1 MPSTPSST
9 PSSAS
14 SSTNSDSSQFEF
26 DAATTLT
33 ALGDGLYNTPI
44 IDGFDINGN
53 ANGGYLM
60 ALVANALRAESGR
73 AHPISVSMHYLSP
86 GPAGNGETQT
96 HVLKAGKRF
105 ANVEGILVQDGRPVV
120 KAVGLFG
127 DLDASSG
134 PQHDV
139 AVKPELPA
147 FGDCPPRD
155 RAPGATGL
163 FNRLDMRL
171 HPDDT
176 AFSRGEV
183 TGHARVRGYFAFAD
197 GRPIDTL
204 GLLLCADAFPPVMF
218 NLLGMKGWVPTLEM
232 TVQVRAIPA
241 PGPISAEFHST
252 VVQGGM
258 WEETGTMW
266 DSTGRCVAMSRQLA
280 LLALAQQS

>member
-1 MPSTPSST
+1 
-9 PSSAS
+9 
-14 SSTNSDSSQFEF
+14 
-26 DAATTLT
+26 
-33 ALGDGLYNTPI
+33 
-44 IDGFDINGN
+44 
-53 ANGGYLM
+53 
-60 ALVANALRAESGR
+60 
-73 AHPISVSMHYLSP
+73 
-86 GPAGNGETQT
+86 
-96 HVLKAGKRF
+96 
-105 ANVEGILVQDGRPVV
+105 VQDVRPVV

-127 DLDASSG
+127 DLDATSG

-139 AVKPELPA
+139 TERPELPP
-147 FGDCPPRD
+147 FDQCRTREQPMGSS
-155 RAPGATGL
+155 GL
-163 FNRLDMRL
+163 FNRLNMRL

-183 TGHARVRGYFAFAD
+183 PGHARARGYFAFAD

-204 GLLLCADAFPPVMF
+204 SLLLCADAFPPVMF